1 MLFLLVEVDL
11 LQGADH
17 GLGKDEVGVLPVQL
31 GPPTRPAPSS
41 TLRQKGDQGLVLSE
55 QFNVSLYRR

>member
-1 MLFLLVEVDL
+1 MLVLLVEVDL

-17 GLGKDEVGVLPVQL
+17 GLGEDEVGVLPVQL

-55 QFNVSLYRR
+55 Q

>member
-1 MLFLLVEVDL
+1 MLVLLVEVDL

-17 GLGKDEVGVLPVQL
+17 GLREDEVGVLPVQL

-41 TLRQKGDQGLVLSE
+41 TLRQKGDQRLVLSK
-55 QFNVSLYRR
+55 Q